1 MYNHK
6 DGINLR
12 KIEKEDL
19 PFLFEIKKESWW
31 GTHKTLI
38 LNKDDQINWYNNIP
52 ENQLFMVGEDA
63 ETNEFVGV
71 AVYTDIDWI
80 NRSLSISGSV
90 IKNQRKDFAI
100 KGFCAGLD
108 FAFEILNMRRVEA
121 EVLSYHKAAQFIEIE
136 VLGFKVEGIKR
147 QAVYKSG
154 EYYDSIFLGILRTE
168 WEKTSRVLDYKGCCN
183 KNFRKYVKNKFKN
196 EIHRS
201 SR

>member
-1 MYNHK
+1 MYDHK
-6 DGINLR
+6 DGVNLR

-38 LNKDDQINWYNNIP
+38 LNKDDQVNWYNNIP
-52 ENQLFMVGEDA
+52 EDQLFMIGEDA

-90 IKNQRKDFAI
+90 IKNQRKKFAI

-121 EVLSYHKAAQFIEIE
+121 EVLSYHKAAQFIETK
-136 VLGFKVEGIKR
+136 VLGFKVEGTKR

-154 EYYDSIFLGILRTE
+154 KYYDSMCLGMLRTE
-168 WEKTSRVLDYKGCCN
+168 WEKTNRVLNYEGFCN
-183 KNFRKYVKNKFKN
+183 KNFK
-196 EIHRS
+196 EIMK
-201 SR
+201 